1 MPAGAPP
8 QHSPVWPPWT
18 RPSPIPKRRFLILP
32 KTRKSVGSHRHH
44 VPVFHAVSVPH
55 TGGRPPIHK
64 RPSIRIS
71 RPPAIHKKPQS
82 PHLAGHTLQPMPRRS
97 PRASDP
103 HTGHVPTRFHGS
115 PMQPPSSKNPDIGF
129 GETSVSGPANQAPAG
144 LHKFPASTA
153 GAVPHA
159 QAGHRPAET
168 SVSGTANQAPTGL
181 HKLPAAATA
190 CSPPAASTHD
200 VALRRGVG
208 VAVEAC
214 TQAGMHDGA
223 VGVTPAPR
231 RWGIVHLSFPV
242 SL

>member
-97 PRASDP
+97 PCASDP

-129 GETSVSGPANQAPAG
+129 GETSVSGPANQAPVG
-144 LHKFPASTA
+144 LRKFPASTA
-153 GAVPHA
+153 V
-159 QAGHRPAET
+159 
-168 SVSGTANQAPTGL
+168 
-181 HKLPAAATA
+181 
-190 CSPPAASTHD
+190 SPPAASTHGG
-200 VALRRGVG
+200 ASRRGVG
-208 VAVEAC
+208 VDAVGARA
-214 TQAGMHDGA
+214 QAGPKACACGA
-223 VGVTPAPR
+223 DPR
-231 RWGIVHLSFPV
+231 GTGAGWTRQKSADAASDPQDE
-242 SL
+242 